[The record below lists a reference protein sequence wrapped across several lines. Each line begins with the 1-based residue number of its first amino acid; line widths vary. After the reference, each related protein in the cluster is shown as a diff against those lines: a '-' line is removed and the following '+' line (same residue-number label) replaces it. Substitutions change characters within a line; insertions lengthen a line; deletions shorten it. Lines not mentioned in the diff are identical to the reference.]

1 MEKAIN
7 RTWIL
12 AVIVAAVMAIFAS
25 VAAKL
30 LIRNIWIFLDS
41 EPQFQQI
48 FAQIRHGSYD
58 TPAWLILL
66 LAGGFAYPVCKYCR
80 KWYAIALAVLG
91 GILVWVLL
99 MAIAMLTTKVN
110 GILFGDVL
118 FSLLEVLSKGGLG

>member
-1 MEKAIN
+1 MKNIIS

-12 AVIVAAVMAIFAS
+12 VVVVATAMAIFVS
-25 VAAKL
+25 VAAQL
-30 LIRNIWIFLDS
+30 AIRNIWVFLDS

-48 FAQIRHGSYD
+48 FAQIRHGSYY

-91 GILVWVLL
+91 GILVCALL
-99 MAIAMLTTKVN
+99 TAIAMLTTKVN

-118 FSLLEVLSKGGLG
+118 FSLLDVLSKGGLG